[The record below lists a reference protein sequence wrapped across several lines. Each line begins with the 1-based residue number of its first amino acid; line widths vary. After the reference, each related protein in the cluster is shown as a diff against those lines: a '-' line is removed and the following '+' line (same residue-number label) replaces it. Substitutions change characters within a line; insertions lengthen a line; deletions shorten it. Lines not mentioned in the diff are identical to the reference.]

1 MILNF
6 ARRSLLVALALAM
19 TVVPLRGQV
28 SQRDYQ
34 SRRAG
39 LAASLQDGVI
49 LAFGA
54 GEPDQ
59 DYLAFFQNSRFEY
72 LTGFREPGA
81 VLVMVKRGVN
91 VREMMFVMPRDPAR
105 EVWTG
110 NRAGV
115 EGVRLITGIDTRPV
129 SALRPTLDSV
139 LTGNPPLYVVGDY
152 SAQTPTA
159 SGDDLFI
166 RELRARFPSVV
177 VTPVNRTLDSQR
189 RLKNPAELDLLRK
202 AVLITVDAQREAMRA
217 IRPAMNEFEIQA
229 LIEYTFR
236 RNGADRPAFA
246 TIVGSGPNSTTLH
259 YNANDRFMNDGDVV
273 VMDVGASYRGYAADV
288 TRTVPVNGT
297 FSPAQ
302 RQIYQAVRDA
312 QAAAERQAKLG
323 APARSMA
330 DSASA
335 SIAASLTRLGLIES
349 AAATYDCVED
359 NVSSTCPQ
367 HRLYYM
373 HSLGHGI
380 GLDVHDPWR
389 AGPADILAPG
399 QAFTIEPGIY
409 VRGNTLDIIPDTPRN
424 RQLKERIRGAVARYG
439 NIGVRI
445 EDDYLVT
452 ATGVEWIS
460 RAPRELTEIEALMK
474 DRSTGPAPRDAA
486 RIDWYRATTPSRP

>member
-1 MILNF
+1 MIPIF
-6 ARRSLLVALALAM
+6 PGRTLLVAVALA
-19 TVVPLRGQV
+19 TAVVPLDGQV

-39 LAASLQDGVI
+39 LAASLQDGIIV
-49 LAFGA
+49 AFGA
-54 GEPDQ
+54 GEPDE
-59 DYLAFFQNSRFEY
+59 DYLAFFQNPRFEY
-72 LTGFREPGA
+72 LTGFREAGA
-81 VLVMVKRGVN
+81 VLVMVKRGGS
-91 VREMMFVMPRDPAR
+91 VREMMFVMPRDPAQ

-110 NRAGV
+110 NRTGV
-115 EGVRLITGIDTRPV
+115 EGVRRITGVDTRPI
-129 SALRPTLDSV
+129 SALRPTLDT
-139 LTGNPPLYVVGDY
+139 LLAGNPALYVVGDY

-159 SGDDLFI
+159 SEEDLFI

-177 VTPVNRTLDSQR
+177 VAPVNRAVDSQR
-189 RLKNPAELDLLRK
+189 RLKNAAELDLLRK
-202 AVLITVDAQREAMRA
+202 AVLITVEAQREAIRA
-217 IRPAMNEFEIQA
+217 IRPGMNEFEIQA

-259 YNANDRFMNDGDVV
+259 YTANDRFMNDGDVV
-273 VMDVGASYRGYAADV
+273 VMDIGASYRGYAADV

-302 RQIYQAVRDA
+302 RLVYQAVRDA

-323 APARSMA
+323 APARSMS
-330 DSASA
+330 DSATA
-335 SIAASLTRLGLIES
+335 SIAASLTKLGLIES
-349 AAATYDCVED
+349 PAATYDCIED
-359 NVSSTCPQ
+359 NAAASCPQ
-367 HRLYYM
+367 YTLYYM

-380 GLDVHDPWR
+380 GLQVHDPWR
-389 AGPADILAPG
+389 AGPADILSHG

-424 RQLKERIRGAVARYG
+424 RQLKERIRAAVARYG

-452 ATGVEWIS
+452 ASEVEWIS
-460 RAPRELTEIEALMK
+460 RAPRELNEIEALMK
-474 DRSTGPAPRDAA
+474 DRSTGPAPRDPA
-486 RIDWYRATTPSRP
+486 RVDWYRATTPVRP